1 MTAERDQIVIST
13 AWQFSYDWGI
23 VRCLGWGEGRKTTCN
38 IQTHHVL
45 GWKNLHLA
53 KWELSSYFIH
63 DKLLNFSNFPI

>member
-1 MTAERDQIVIST
+1 MP
-13 AWQFSYDWGI
+13 G
-23 VRCLGWGEGRKTTCN
+23 LGGREENDLN

-63 DKLLNFSNFPI
+63 DKLLKFSSFPI